1 MKFNIH
7 AGHNKDG
14 YIACG
19 AVGLIKESTQARSVK
34 KRVIKKLR
42 KQKHTVYDCTVDKA
56 PSVGQNLAQIVHKCN
71 AHKVDLDVSIHF
83 NSGAFDQTGNEKTT
97 GVEVLVYGNNSKA
110 IPQAQAVCE
119 EIAKLGF
126 KNRGVKY
133 RPGLYVLRHTDS
145 PAMLIECCF
154 VDDRDD
160 VKLYNAEKMANAI
173 VKGLTKK

>member
-1 MKFNIH
+1 M
-7 AGHNKDG
+7 
-14 YIACG
+14 
-19 AVGLIKESTQARSVK
+19 
-34 KRVIKKLR
+34 
-42 KQKHTVYDCTVDKA
+42 
-56 PSVGQNLAQIVHKCN
+56 
-71 AHKVDLDVSIHF
+71 
-83 NSGAFDQTGNEKTT
+83 
-97 GVEVLVYGNNSKA
+97 YGNNSKA

-160 VKLYNAEKMANAI
+160 VKLYNAEKMSSAI